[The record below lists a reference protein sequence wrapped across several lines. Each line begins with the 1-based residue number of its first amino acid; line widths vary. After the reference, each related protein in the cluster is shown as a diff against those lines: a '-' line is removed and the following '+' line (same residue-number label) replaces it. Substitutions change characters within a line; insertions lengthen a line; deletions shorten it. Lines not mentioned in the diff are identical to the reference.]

1 MGLRHVMTVVGMM
14 AALCPV
20 DAADITYS
28 YESDPGEFIGQGL
41 SNSYTDADGTWTVE
55 RNFANGVS
63 FGFLGSD
70 PNIWWDLDFAA
81 ADGSFLTMGSYPDA
95 MRFGFQDPGHPGLE
109 VTGEGRGCDTLTGEF
124 TVTEVVYDWFCEPAR
139 LAASFEQH
147 CEGVR
152 PALTGSVDFDAGLG
166 PLTVDLGQTFVT
178 YANRVYDLHG
188 LQLGRAIPILGCS
201 GSAPA
206 QTEVARDLVVR
217 ANGDIEVFT
226 GTFDPVLSSF
236 DAATGTW
243 QHHGY
248 PGWSVA
254 NTTTKGG
261 IAAYGDYIY
270 VTDMLSD
277 GNGIVRFDRAAGYA
291 AERFGATDY
300 IDVSI
305 SLNGLLYALR
315 SDETT
320 VDVFRPVSMLT
331 AGTASL
337 SAPVNAIAV
346 DARGEIQG
354 ASWTGRLY
362 RFAPDGSM
370 VDSQDFPTLA
380 FTDIEALAP
389 AYSFVAA
396 EDAAG
401 YVSWTPTG
409 VSFIIGIGTESSPVF
424 LAVVGPDPADIV
436 IFGDGFESGTLS
448 AWSRG

>member
-1 MGLRHVMTVVGMM
+1 MTVVGMM

-63 FGFLGSD
+63 FGFLGNAPS
-70 PNIWWDLDFAA
+70 IWWDLDFAA
-81 ADGSFLTMGSYPDA
+81 VDGSFLTMGSYPNA
-95 MRFGFQDPGHPGLE
+95 MRFGFQDPGHPGIE
-109 VTGEGRGCDTLTGEF
+109 VTGEGRGCDTQTGEF
-124 TVTEVVYDWFCEPAR
+124 TVTEVAYDWFCEPVR
-139 LAASFEQH
+139 LAATFEQH
-147 CEGVR
+147 CEGAM
-152 PALTGSVDFDAGLG
+152 PALTGGVDFDAGLG
-166 PLTVDLGQTFVT
+166 PLTVDLSQILVT
-178 YANRVYDLHG
+178 YGNRVYDLDQ
-188 LQLGRAIPILGCS
+188 LRLGRAIPILGCI
-201 GSAPA
+201 GSPPA
-206 QTEVARDLVVR
+206 QTEVVRDLVVR
-217 ANGDIEVFT
+217 ANGDLEVFT

-236 DAATGTW
+236 DAATGIW

-254 NTTTKGG
+254 NTTTNGG

-291 AERFGATDY
+291 AERFGASDY

-320 VDVFRPVSMLT
+320 VDVFRPASMLT
-331 AGTASL
+331 AGTVNLAAS
-337 SAPVNAIAV
+337 VNAIAV
-346 DARGEIQG
+346 DARGEIFG
-354 ASWTGRLY
+354 ASWTGFLY
-362 RFAPDGSM
+362 RFAPDGS
-370 VDSQDFPTLA
+370 VVASKDFHGIA
-380 FTDIEALAP
+380 FTDIEVPIP
-389 AYSFVAA
+389 AYLIVSAVG
-396 EDAAG
+396 AAG
-401 YVSWTPTG
+401 HVSWSPTG